1 MPQSL
6 TVSAQYHHDPA
17 QAPAP
22 HRALARLVWAG
33 SHRALCCQFTYS
45 LEAVAPARD
54 DTRLQELGFVPAQLD
69 GVTAELVDRV
79 ELLSRSLQ
87 A

>member
-1 MPQSL
+1 M
-6 TVSAQYHHDPA
+6 
-17 QAPAP
+17 
-22 HRALARLVWAG
+22 WAG
-33 SHRALCCQFTYS
+33 SHLALCCQFTYS
-45 LEAVAPARD
+45 LEPVAPARH